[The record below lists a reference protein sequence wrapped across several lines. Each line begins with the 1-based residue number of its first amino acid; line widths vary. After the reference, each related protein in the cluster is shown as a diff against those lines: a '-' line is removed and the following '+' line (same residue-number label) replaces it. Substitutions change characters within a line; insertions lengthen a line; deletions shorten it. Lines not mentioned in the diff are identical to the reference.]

1 MGLYVQTNASA
12 LNAQRNISNNTKSF
26 ERVYQRLS
34 SGYRINSAKDDAAG
48 LAISTRMTAQV
59 RGINTAIRNT
69 NDGVSLAQTVEGA
82 LHESTSILQRMRE
95 LSVQGA
101 NDVNTASD
109 RRSINDEIQQLIVEL
124 NRIGDT
130 TTFNSHKVLN
140 GDFIQR
146 FLHVGADADEN
157 VTITVHDAR
166 ATALGRT
173 VVTESD
179 LTVTT
184 AAFDK
189 AAGSIQINNIT
200 MRNTSDADDTVSTSF
215 ASGSAIAKAAA
226 INDASKFSGV
236 TAKVLATEV
245 GGNNNITSGTL
256 DEDSYIVI
264 NGEIITG
271 FHVEDDDANGELVNQ
286 INAFTDKTGVVAS
299 LDSNYRL
306 ELTAVDGRNI
316 EVVTTDLDA
325 AQFTG
330 LTQGVYTT
338 TQLESDA
345 AFFLQGND
353 TDAVGFAQDQV
364 VAVNSATS
372 SVSTVN
378 TLTRASSNRG
388 IEIIDRALEQI
399 SKDRSELG
407 ALQNRLES
415 TMKNLSS
422 ISENVSASRS
432 RIMDADFAAESAEM
446 ARLNILQQ
454 QVPPSWLRRTSLV
467 SRSSRSSANSGDG
480 RGV

>member
-1 MGLYVQTNASA
+1 M
-12 LNAQRNISNNTKSF
+12 
-26 ERVYQRLS
+26 
-34 SGYRINSAKDDAAG
+34 
-48 LAISTRMTAQV
+48 
-59 RGINTAIRNT
+59 
-69 NDGVSLAQTVEGA
+69 
-82 LHESTSILQRMRE
+82 
-95 LSVQGA
+95 
-101 NDVNTASD
+101 
-109 RRSINDEIQQLIVEL
+109 
-124 NRIGDT
+124 
-130 TTFNSHKVLN
+130 
-140 GDFIQR
+140 
-146 FLHVGADADEN
+146 
-157 VTITVHDAR
+157 
-166 ATALGRT
+166 
-173 VVTESD
+173 
-179 LTVTT
+179 
-184 AAFDK
+184 
-189 AAGSIQINNIT
+189 
-200 MRNTSDADDTVSTSF
+200 
-215 ASGSAIAKAAA
+215 
-226 INDASKFSGV
+226 
-236 TAKVLATEV
+236 
-245 GGNNNITSGTL
+245 
-256 DEDSYIVI
+256 
-264 NGEIITG
+264 
-271 FHVEDDDANGELVNQ
+271 VNQ

-330 LTQGVYTT
+330 LTQGVYTGRL
-338 TQLESDA
+338 QLESDA

-454 QVPPSWLRRTSLV
+454 AGTTILAQANQSGQSVLSLL
-467 SRSSRSSANSGDG
+467 G
-480 RGV
+480 